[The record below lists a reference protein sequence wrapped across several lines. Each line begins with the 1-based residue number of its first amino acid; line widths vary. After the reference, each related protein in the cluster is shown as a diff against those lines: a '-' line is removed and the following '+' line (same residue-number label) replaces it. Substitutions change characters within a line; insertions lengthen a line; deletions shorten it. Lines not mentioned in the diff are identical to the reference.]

1 MINHLRINQLSQNAS
16 HWYLERYLPA
26 LDALDLEGYAAF
38 LADDVAMQFNNE
50 DPIVGTAAVL
60 GMLGGYWKSFKALE
74 HELLNI
80 YGSDHAFMLEALN
93 HYVRH
98 DGKRVTTRAIAL
110 TDRNA
115 EGRVTA
121 IRVYA
126 DASPVFA

>member
-1 MINHLRINQLSQNAS
+1 MINQLRINQLSPAAS
-16 HWYLERYLPA
+16 HWYIERYLPA
-26 LDALDLEGYAAF
+26 LDALDLEGYATF
-38 LADDVAMQFNNE
+38 LADDVAIQFNN
-50 DPIVGTAAVL
+50 DQPIVGKATVL
-60 GMLGGYWKSFKALE
+60 GMLGGYWTSFSALE

-80 YGSDHAFMLEALN
+80 YGADHAFMLEALN

-115 EGRVTA
+115 EGFVTS